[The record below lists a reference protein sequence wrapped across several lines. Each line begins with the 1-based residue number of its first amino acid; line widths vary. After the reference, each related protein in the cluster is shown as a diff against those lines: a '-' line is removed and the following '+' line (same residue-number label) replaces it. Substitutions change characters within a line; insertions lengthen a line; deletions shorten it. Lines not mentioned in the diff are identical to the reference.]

1 MICRLVLITTV
12 LISAL
17 RPSGLSAQIINLDL
31 NRIRVD
37 VSSDPGAYRELM
49 KRFEA
54 GDSTLT
60 LAEMAT
66 VYYGFAFTTDYDP
79 TDSYDEILDAYI
91 GNDFPRALEL
101 CRRALRYSPVS
112 LDLTVM
118 ALMAAQNGS
127 VSAADDWIPR
137 LQNRY
142 DMISTVILSSG
153 TGTTA
158 ESPFIVICEEDL
170 GQIVRNVIRVDSVLG
185 SATMGRLEAVKVT
198 LPSFGSQHIL
208 YFDNSLQRRYEH
220 RNSRQS
226 SYAMPRSRPR

>member
-1 MICRLVLITTV
+1 MICRFALITT
-12 LISAL
+12 LLLSAL
-17 RPSGLSAQIINLDL
+17 SPSVASAQVIALDL
-31 NRIRVD
+31 NRIGVN
-37 VSSDPGAYRELM
+37 VSADPGAYRELRE
-49 KRFEA
+49 RFEA

-60 LAEMAT
+60 LSELAT

-79 TDSYDEILDAYI
+79 TDNYDDIFDAYL
-91 GNDFPRALEL
+91 GNDFPLTLEL

-118 ALMAAQNGS
+118 ALMAAQNES
-127 VSAADDWIPR
+127 SPAADDWIPR

-142 DMISTVILSSG
+142 DMLSTVILSSG

-185 SATMGRLEAVKVT
+185 SANVGRLEAVRVT
-198 LPSFGSQHIL
+198 LPRLGSQHIL
-208 YFDNSLQRRYEH
+208 YFDNSLQRRFENNNH
-220 RNSRQS
+220 RQS
-226 SYAMPRSRPR
+226 SYVMPNSLPR